1 MISLKQPTKNDD
13 QHGTSSKDEANR
25 RDFLK
30 GAAAAM
36 AIAPG
41 LTLFAYGAGD
51 AVAKPAD
58 QAVSSKNRWGLLID
72 AAKFTDAD
80 VDACVKA
87 CQNENG
93 WQDNG
98 RPLTDA
104 QWIRRVNISNRKTQE
119 KYSLPMMCQH
129 CAEPPCVDVCP
140 TGASFKRKDGIVL
153 VDRHICIG
161 CRYCMMAC
169 PYKAR
174 SFVHEHLEDQKTYAP
189 RGIGTVEACTMCV
202 HRVDQGKQPACV
214 EAAPEGAMVFGD
226 MNDSS
231 SKLAQLIK
239 TVATQQVRADL
250 NLDPGV
256 RYRNI

>member
-1 MISLKQPTKNDD
+1 MISMNNSDRNKKDTAEQSL
-13 QHGTSSKDEANR
+13 DEAGR
-25 RDFLK
+25 RSFLK
-30 GAAAAM
+30 GAAAAF
-36 AIAPG
+36 ALTPG
-41 LTLFAYGAGD
+41 MTLFAYGAGE
-51 AVAKPAD
+51 ALAKPAD
-58 QAVSSKNRWGLLID
+58 EAVSNKSRWGLLID
-72 AAKFTDAD
+72 AAKFKDSD

-87 CQNENG
+87 CQDENG
-93 WQDNG
+93 WRDNG
-98 RPLTDA
+98 RNTTDA
-104 QWIRRVNISNRKTQE
+104 QWIRRVNLRNRKTGE
-119 KYSLPMMCQH
+119 AFSLPMMCQH

-174 SFVHEHLEDQKTYAP
+174 SFVHEHLEDQKEYAP

-202 HRVDQGKQPACV
+202 HLVDEGKEPACV
-214 EAAPEGAMVFGD
+214 KAAPKGAMVFGD
-226 MNDSS
+226 MNDKS
-231 SKLAQLIK
+231 SKLAKLIK